1 MSISYR
7 TFLSE
12 DAGPSTLVATVQAK
26 DPDGDGLRYLITG
39 GNEEGNFELDS
50 QKGKE
55 RGFRT
60 VIYCLICIDSASPLC
75 QKP

>member
-12 DAGPSTLVATVQAK
+12 DAGPSTLVATVRAE
-26 DPDGDGLRYLITG
+26 DPDGDGLLYLITG

-60 VIYCLICIDSASPLC
+60 LLFTV
-75 QKP
+75 

>member
-1 MSISYR
+1 MHCHHSLTCISYR

-12 DAGPSTLVATVQAK
+12 DAGPGTLVAIVQAK
-26 DPDGDGLRYLITG
+26 DPDGDGLLYLITG

-60 VIYCLICIDSASPLC
+60 QLFTA
-75 QKP
+75 